1 VRDDEADGDPQTD
14 GQSEDPRSP
23 TDGTETDTG
32 EANVDADA
40 DANADENTTGVES
53 STDATSERGADEPL
67 KRGES
72 RSAGTPGAE
81 GDPDRAQ
88 SPDPTPDAIGGV
100 DVAAGP
106 DAGPEHD
113 PRSEHEAGG
122 EGRPGADVA
131 ASGGGDGTS
140 AVDPDP
146 DADLDL
152 DLGLDPDVDVEEAIG
167 TVRTRRDILVALTDG
182 PVDKAALTASVS
194 VSRST
199 VNRAIRR
206 LDELGFVERVAGGW
220 RISLAGRFALR
231 AFARFRERMAG
242 IVRGRP
248 LLEHVPV
255 DPGSTPTLAPPPVLF
270 ADGVVAVIGEDL
282 TVAEAGRRVATFL
295 EGADRW
301 SGLVKRINPAIL
313 ETSHT
318 RIVDGD
324 TGAAVVLDPAA
335 VETLLGEWRDQLAA
349 MVATGRLTLHVA
361 ENLPFGLYVAE
372 AGEAT
377 RACLVAYDDLDRPR
391 GFAVSAAPAAVAW
404 AREVVADRLEAADR
418 VDPTG

>member
-14 GQSEDPRSP
+14 GQSEDSRSP

-40 DANADENTTGVES
+40 NADGKTPGVES
-53 STDATSERGADEPL
+53 SAVATGERGADEAL
-67 KRGES
+67 SGES
-72 RSAGTPGAE
+72 RSAGTPKAE

-106 DAGPEHD
+106 DPGPEYD

-122 EGRPGADVA
+122 ESRPGADVA
-131 ASGGGDGTS
+131 ASGGGEGAR
-140 AVDPDP
+140 AVDP
-146 DADLDL
+146 DLDL

-167 TVRTRRDILVALTDG
+167 TVRTRRDILVTLTDG
-182 PVDKAALTASVS
+182 PMDKAALTASVS

-242 IVRGRP
+242 VVRGRP

-270 ADGVVAVIGEDL
+270 ADGEVAVIGEDL
-282 TVAEAGRRVATFL
+282 TVAEAGRRVATVL

-335 VETLLGEWRDQLAA
+335 FETLLGEWRDQLAA

-404 AREVVADRLEAADR
+404 AREVVADRIEAADR